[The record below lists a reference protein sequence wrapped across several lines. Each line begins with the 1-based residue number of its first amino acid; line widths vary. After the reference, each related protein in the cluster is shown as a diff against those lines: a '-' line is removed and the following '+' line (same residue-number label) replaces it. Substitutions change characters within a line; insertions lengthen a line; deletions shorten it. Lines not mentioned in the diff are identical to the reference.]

1 MLAVAGTG
9 TSAWR
14 KLAPPYLLALIP
26 EYCSQ
31 SEEQV
36 VLLFQVL
43 SASPIRKSKI
53 AITVKETL

>member
-1 MLAVAGTG
+1 MIVPVPMLAVVGAG

-31 SEEQV
+31 PEEQV
-36 VLLFQVL
+36 VLLFQVI
-43 SASPIRKSKI
+43 SRSPISKFI
-53 AITVKETL
+53 VQ